1 MKPVERSSPGPGARR
16 LTFAAGEETLS
27 ALLLT
32 PPSPQAVYVYGHGAG
47 AGMEHAFMDASAGAL
62 AERGVATFR
71 YNFPYMEGR
80 RGRPDRAPVLRRVVR
95 AAVEAASAALPGVPL
110 VAGGKSMGGRMT
122 SEAQAEAPLPGVLG
136 LIFVGFPLHRP
147 DRPGIERAEH
157 LARVSLPMLFLQGT
171 RDQMADPVLMRG
183 VVEDLGSTATLVPV
197 EGADHGFHVLKRSG
211 RTDAEVLAELADRI
225 GDWIR
230 DVILF
235 APGQSG
241 RRRPS

>member
-1 MKPVERSSPGPGARR
+1 MRTVEGSSSEPAARR
-16 LTFAAGEETLS
+16 LHFQAGEETLS
-27 ALLLT
+27 ALLLA
-32 PPSPQAVYVYGHGAG
+32 PASPRVLFVYGHGAG
-47 AGMEHAFMDASAGAL
+47 AGMEHPFMEASAGAL

-95 AAVEAASAALPGVPL
+95 AAVEAASAALPGVSL

-147 DRPGIERAEH
+147 DRPGVERAEH
-157 LARVSLPMLFLQGT
+157 LARVDLPMLFLQGT
-171 RDQMADPVLMRG
+171 RDEMADRDLMHG
-183 VVEDLGSTATLVPV
+183 VIQGLGPAATLHPL

-211 RTDAEVLAELADRI
+211 RTDAEVLAELADLI
-225 GDWIR
+225 DDWIR
-230 DVILF
+230 DVILSD
-235 APGQSG
+235 PGQSG
-241 RRRPS
+241 RNRPS